1 MKTKLTLAV
10 VCILALLAL
19 AACGGGGGGSS
30 SKSIWPDVPVPP
42 DAKNSDIR
50 LPLPMR
56 LLIQTAVR
64 ASSRGSDVD
73 VDKFDFVGYTT
84 SQSPQQ
90 VAEFYSSERMS
101 AAGWNVAE
109 GMNCQAATSD
119 GGGAGG
125 GFCMF
130 AKEGDSQQSLLIIA
144 TGRDDNDR
152 NTNIFFVRFDGQF
165 SGQ

>member
-1 MKTKLTLAV
+1 MKTKLTV
-10 VCILALLAL
+10 VLGLTLVLLAL
-19 AACGGGGGGSS
+19 AACGGRGDS
-30 SKSIWPDVPVPP
+30 SKSIWPDVPTPP
-42 DAKNSDIR
+42 DAKSSDIR

-56 LLIQTAVR
+56 LLLQTAVR

-84 SQSPQQ
+84 AQSPQE
-90 VAEFYSSERMS
+90 VAEFYSAERMG

-109 GMNCQAATSD
+109 GMNCQTAMGES
-119 GGGAGG
+119 GLGG

-130 AKEGDSQQSLLIIA
+130 AKEEGRQQSLLLIA

-152 NTNIFFVRFDGQF
+152 NTNIFFMRFDGQF

>member
-1 MKTKLTLAV
+1 MRWKISLTLLLIVATV
-10 VCILALLAL
+10 VL
-19 AACGGGGGGSS
+19 AACGGRGDSGS
-30 SKSIWPDVPVPP
+30 SIWPDVPTPP
-42 DAKNSDIR
+42 DSRSSNIR

-56 LLIQTAVR
+56 LLIQAAVR
-64 ASSRGSDVD
+64 ASGRGSNVD

-84 SQSPQQ
+84 AQTPQQ
-90 VAEFYSSERMS
+90 VAEFYSAERMG

-109 GMNCQAATSD
+109 GLNCQTAMSD
-119 GGGAGG
+119 SGGLGG

-130 AKEGDSQQSLLIIA
+130 VKDSDRQQSVLFIA

-152 NTNIFFVRFDGQF
+152 NTNIFFMRFDGQL

>member
-1 MKTKLTLAV
+1 MKTKLTLTLV
-10 VCILALLAL
+10 LILALGAL
-19 AACGGGGGGSS
+19 AACGGGNDS

-42 DAKNSDIR
+42 DAESSDIR

-64 ASSRGSDVD
+64 ASNRGSDVN
-73 VDKFDFVGYTT
+73 VDEFDFVGYTT
-84 SQSPQQ
+84 AQSPQQ
-90 VAEFYSSERMS
+90 VAEFYSTERMS
-101 AAGWNVAE
+101 AAGWNADE
-109 GMNCQAATSD
+109 GMNCQTAMSD
-119 GGGAGG
+119 SGGLGG

-130 AKEGDSQQSLLIIA
+130 AKDSGGQQSVLLIA

-165 SGQ
+165 SN